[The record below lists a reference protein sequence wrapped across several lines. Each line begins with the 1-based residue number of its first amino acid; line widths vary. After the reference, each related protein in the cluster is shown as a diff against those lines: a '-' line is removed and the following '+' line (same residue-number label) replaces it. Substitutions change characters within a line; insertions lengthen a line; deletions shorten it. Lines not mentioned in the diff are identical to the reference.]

1 MHTCAHTLTC
11 IHACMVHTHA
21 HTHTQ
26 NNRPEIAG
34 STCTGFDDIY
44 QKLRDFAVKEK
55 ARVAEG
61 GER

>member
-1 MHTCAHTLTC
+1 MYTWCARTHARTHAHT
-11 IHACMVHTHA
+11 

-34 STCTGFDDIY
+34 STCIGFDDIY
-44 QKLRDFAVKEK
+44 LKLRDFAVREK
-55 ARVAEG
+55 ARVADG